1 MKFVHIADM
10 HFDVPFT
17 TLNKNELG
25 NLRRLD
31 QRKALKKIIEYI
43 KENKIEYLF
52 ISGDLYEHEYVKQ
65 STIEYINNLFSE
77 IPNTKIY
84 ITPGN
89 HDPYLQ
95 NSYYNKFNWNKNVH
109 IFKSNIEKISEN
121 NVDIYGFGF
130 DNFYMKASEYSKIQ
144 IENPEKINI
153 LITHGSLE
161 GGTTEDLE
169 YNPMNKNELENL
181 KFDYIALGHIH
192 KTNYKEEQKII
203 YPGSTIS
210 LGFDELGNHGMIVG
224 EIKEDTKK
232 LNIEFVPIDEKE
244 FVEYEIDITEILTE
258 EELIEK
264 INEIKTEENKYYKI
278 ILTGN
283 RQFEINVNNIIKYI
297 QNKNIIKIKDKT
309 KIKYDLEKIAEENS
323 LKGIFVKELLEKI
336 KQNPEEKKIIEKAI
350 EIGLEA
356 M

>member
-323 LKGIFVKELLEKI
+323 LKGIFVKKLLEKI